1 MRKGLSPIIAI
12 VLILAITVIAGVTL
26 YFWVIG
32 TTAQQPTPSTPRSI
46 TARMIDC
53 AESGNSTMI
62 ISNVS
67 PPGRSINSS
76 LFETTHGTLYCPENE
91 TMGSKVS
98 IVCEIDEFNEGDG
111 TASVFG
117 DNIASADITC

>member
-32 TTAQQPTPSTPRSI
+32 TTAQQPTPSTPRTI
-46 TARMIDC
+46 TARMINC
-53 AESGNSTMI
+53 AEAGNSTML
-62 ISNVS
+62 ISNIS
-67 PPGRSINSS
+67 PPGRSVNSS
-76 LFETTHGTLYCPENE
+76 HFKVTTGTLYCPQNV
-91 TMGSKVS
+91 TMVSKGQ
-98 IVCEIDEFNEGDG
+98 IVCEIANFTEGAG
-111 TASVFG
+111 TASIYG